1 MRRQATGLRLL
12 SPLALMIS
20 IPALGVSPGATQET
34 VSRIPLV
41 PGLTVLST
49 LHSAEGDRENVVE
62 LLSVDAGGVGYA
74 WHMLEVRRA
83 GDTIMET
90 FQRHVSGNDLA
101 GAPRLDPVFATGEDR
116 RPGYTAVSI
125 SSAVYGQLR
134 TQGTA
139 PYSITALESA
149 GGIFGA
155 VATANGSGGAQQRMR
170 YKGTLT
176 RVSPDPEPFPLLV
189 NGRRVRVPALRLKG
203 DFTAGLRRQQ
213 YELWVLADSAHP
225 LVLKSVGRGEFQVVR
240 IDFPVDAA
248 GSGAAL
254 ERELETACRIELPG
268 VYFAFNSAII
278 DPASDRTLAAV
289 AGMLA
294 RHPDWRMS
302 VEGHTDSVGTDQANQ
317 SLSERRA
324 EAVRVRLAERH
335 GVDTRRWDA
344 VGYGRSRPREP
355 NTTFEGRARNRRVE
369 LVRTC
374 GQGR

>member
-1 MRRQATGLRLL
+1 MA
-12 SPLALMIS
+12 
-20 IPALGVSPGATQET
+20 ALGVSPGAAQET

-49 LHSAEGDRENVVE
+49 LHSSDGDRENVVE
-62 LLSVDAGGVGYA
+62 LLSVDAGGVRYA
-74 WHMLEVRRA
+74 WHMLEIRRV

-101 GAPRLDPVFATGEDR
+101 GAPRLDPVFATGEDQ

-134 TQGTA
+134 TRGTV

-149 GGIFGA
+149 GGIFDA
-155 VATANGSGGAQQRMR
+155 VTSTSGSGAAQQRMR

-203 DFTAGLRRQQ
+203 EFASGLRRQQ
-213 YELWVLADSAHP
+213 YDLRVLADSAHP

-240 IDFPVDAA
+240 IDFPVDADGA
-248 GSGAAL
+248 GGSGTTGDGGGGGAGAAAAL

-278 DPASDRTLAAV
+278 DPASDRTLGAV

-294 RHPDWRMS
+294 RHRDWRMA

-317 SLSERRA
+317 VLSERRA
-324 EAVRVRLAERH
+324 EAVRARLAERH
-335 GVDTRRWDA
+335 GLDTGQWGA

-355 NTTFEGRARNRRVE
+355 NGTIEGRARNRRVE
-369 LVRTC
+369 LVR
-374 GQGR
+374 Q